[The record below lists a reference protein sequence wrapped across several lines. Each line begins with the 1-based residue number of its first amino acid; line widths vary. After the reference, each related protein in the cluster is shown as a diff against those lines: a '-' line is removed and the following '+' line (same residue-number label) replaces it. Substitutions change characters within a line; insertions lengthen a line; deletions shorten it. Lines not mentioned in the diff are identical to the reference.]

1 MIWVSWR
8 RQRAQL
14 ITLLGLLVVG
24 AGLITLLRSNMI
36 DTITSTKL
44 TECVTAAV
52 SKCPAPD
59 GAFTAFARAWETPLQ
74 MAQLL
79 ILGLPVLIGVFIG
92 APLFARELEHGTH
105 VLAFTQ
111 SVSRTRWMLSKL
123 LVALAPALIVLV
135 ALQYLVS
142 WWVAAAG
149 MLGPVSL
156 GVFNVVNF
164 GTEHVSP
171 AAYALFSFALGTF
184 LGALSRRT
192 LVAMTL
198 GLGAFVVV
206 RFTLSELVN
215 RVIPAQRVEVTPDKQ
230 LTVYQD
236 GSLVLR
242 RGWLDAA
249 GQPIPADRSGPLS
262 AACSTTPQG
271 SMTPEM
277 EQQYL
282 ACLSKS
288 GLAKKYAD
296 VIPESHVWQVH
307 LADAAIY
314 GVPAVLLLAGTVW
327 VLRRQS

>member
-1 MIWVSWR
+1 VIWISWR
-8 RQRAQL
+8 RQRSQL
-14 ITLLGLLVVG
+14 ITLLGMLVVG
-24 AGLITLLRSNMI
+24 AGVITLLRSNMI
-36 DTITSTKL
+36 DAITSAKL
-44 TECVTAAV
+44 TECVTKAAG
-52 SKCPAPD
+52 KCSAPD
-59 GAFTAFARAWETPLQ
+59 GALSAFLRAWDTPLQ

-149 MLGPVSL
+149 MLGPLSN

-198 GLGAFVVV
+198 GLGAFLVV
-206 RFTLSELVN
+206 RFVMSELVS
-215 RVIPAQRVEVTPDKQ
+215 RAVPAQRVEVTPDQQ

-242 RGWLDAA
+242 RGWLDAS
-249 GQPIPADRSGPLS
+249 GQPIPADRSWALS
-262 AACSTTPQG
+262 EACGTTPQG
-271 SMTPEM
+271 SMTPE
-277 EQQYL
+277 QAAQYL

-314 GVPAVLLLAGTVW
+314 SVPAVLLLVGTAW
-327 VLRRQS
+327 TLRRQN